1 VYIKEAEE
9 LMNGASAVAQDV
21 LFACRERKTIDRIKI
36 KAAVRDNLSDY
47 FWKKTQRRPMIL
59 PMIIE
64 V

>member
-1 VYIKEAEE
+1 
-9 LMNGASAVAQDV
+9 MNGASAVAQDV
-21 LFACRERKTIDRIKI
+21 LFTCRERKTIDRIKI